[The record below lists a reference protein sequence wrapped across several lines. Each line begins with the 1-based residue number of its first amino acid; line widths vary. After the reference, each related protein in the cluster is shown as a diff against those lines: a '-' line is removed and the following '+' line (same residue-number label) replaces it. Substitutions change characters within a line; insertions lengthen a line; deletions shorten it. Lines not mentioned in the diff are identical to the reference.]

1 MKIVGIV
8 SEYNPFHNG
17 HAYQIEHTKEQLQA
31 DGVIAIM
38 SGHFVQRG
46 TPAIFDK
53 WTRAEMAV
61 ASGANLVLELPTYYA
76 TSSAEAFAHGAV
88 KLLDATG
95 VVTHIS
101 FGSENDDLE
110 RLKSIAYILSDESD
124 ALKDKLTAYME
135 QGNTFPKARELAL
148 KSLFPDL
155 LEDFN
160 MNQSNAILV
169 IEYLKALNRLKS
181 SINPFIVKRKGRGY
195 HDTALND
202 RFASAT
208 GIREGVKTGKA
219 INRYMPDAAYRIFSK
234 TKYNPVFMEH
244 LELPLLYKIKSS
256 SLDDLS
262 QIREMTEGLEHKIHK
277 LAPALTS
284 YEALFEAL
292 KSKRYTH
299 TKISR
304 LLLNILLDI
313 KEPFQF
319 DDEDHYF
326 RVLAFDEVGQKI
338 IRKIKKN
345 GYYPLITNI
354 NTYKRENALLN
365 LDLKAT
371 DIYYLSQD
379 DVIHRKGGLDYLK
392 KPYIHRRHDEENI

>member
-17 HAYQIEHTKEQLQA
+17 HAYQIEHTKECLNA

-38 SGHFVQRG
+38 SGQFVQRG
-46 TPAIFDK
+46 APAIYDK

-76 TSSAEAFAHGAV
+76 TSSAEAFAYGAV

-110 RLKSIAYILSDESD
+110 RLKAIATLLSDESE
-124 ALKDKLTAYME
+124 ALKAELSTYME
-135 QGNTFPKARELAL
+135 QGNTFPKARGLAL
-148 KSLFPDL
+148 KSLHPDL
-155 LEDFN
+155 LKDFD

-169 IEYLKALNRLKS
+169 LEYLKALNRLGS
-181 SINPFIVKRKGRGY
+181 SIEPFVVKRKGRGY
-195 HDTALND
+195 HDTALDD

-219 INRYMPDAAYRIFSK
+219 VERYMPNSAYQILSA
-234 TKYNPVFMEH
+234 TKYSPVFMEQ
-244 LELPLLYKIKSS
+244 LEIPLLYKIKSS
-256 SLDDLS
+256 SLEDLA
-262 QIREMTEGLEHKIHK
+262 QIKEMTEGLEHKIHK
-277 LAPALTS
+277 LAPSLTS
-284 YEALFEAL
+284 YEALLEAL

-304 LLLNILLDI
+304 LLLNLLLDI
-313 KEPFQF
+313 KAPFQF
-319 DDEDHYF
+319 NDEDHYF

-338 IRKIKKN
+338 IRQIKKN

-354 NTYKRENALLN
+354 NTYKRENPLLE

-371 DIYYLSQD
+371 DIYYLSQK
-379 DVIHRKGGLDYLK
+379 DVTHRKGGLDYLK
-392 KPYIHRRHDEENI
+392 KPYIHRRHNEENI